1 MFSFPTSMNTLFIDW
16 CQSSFGTSS
25 FYFISLWKQINDLK
39 AAVEASPPSGEVLP
53 ADRLKLIHQGKR
65 HTQANMGKAVAR
77 DFRDVADGHH
87 EGVQAL
93 IPALR
98 APACESSSVP
108 PTSSPRVLL
117 SSFPTP

>member
-1 MFSFPTSMNTLFIDW
+1 MSYLGPCLPYFRLPEAELSPAQNPAFVHFLSYVLLPDIYEYFIHW

-65 HTQANMGKAVAR
+65 HTQANTGKAVAR
-77 DFRDVADGHH
+77 DFCEVADGHY
-87 EGVQAL
+87 EGV
-93 IPALR
+93 
-98 APACESSSVP
+98 
-108 PTSSPRVLL
+108 
-117 SSFPTP
+117 